1 MRHDIR
7 LPSGSNIFWA
17 EHPNATAPAGRK
29 TKIHASHCRG
39 LCRGGMDNE
48 YRAHTSGGMDRAGAR
63 TGAPARSGGS
73 DSFTIGELARESG
86 VTLRALRFYQSKG
99 LLAPQR
105 NGRARVFSHENRDCL
120 ALILQGKRLG
130 FTLTEIREMLAAR
143 AHGCTKNLPINRTKC
158 VEQIKMLERRRREI
172 DRALAELRRIYTDI
186 FIVSDVRPAG
196 TSGPI

>member
-1 MRHDIR
+1 
-7 LPSGSNIFWA
+7 
-17 EHPNATAPAGRK
+17 
-29 TKIHASHCRG
+29 
-39 LCRGGMDNE
+39 MDNE

-105 NGRARVFSHENRDCL
+105 DGRARVFSHEDRDCL

>member
-1 MRHDIR
+1 M
-7 LPSGSNIFWA
+7 
-17 EHPNATAPAGRK
+17 
-29 TKIHASHCRG
+29 
-39 LCRGGMDNE
+39 
-48 YRAHTSGGMDRAGAR
+48 
-63 TGAPARSGGS
+63 
-73 DSFTIGELARESG
+73 
-86 VTLRALRFYQSKG
+86 RALRFYQSKG

-105 NGRARVFSHENRDCL
+105 DGRARGFSHEDRDCL

-130 FTLTEIREMLAAR
+130 LTLTEIREMLAAR

-186 FIVSDVRPAG
+186 FIVSDVRSAG

>member
-7 LPSGSNIFWA
+7 LPSGSI
-17 EHPNATAPAGRK
+17 ATAPAGRK

-39 LCRGGMDNE
+39 SCRGGMDNE

-73 DSFTIGELARESG
+73 DSFTIRELARESG
-86 VTLRALRFYQSKG
+86 VTALRFYQSKG

-105 NGRARVFSHENRDCL
+105 DGRARVFSHEERDCP

-130 FTLTEIREMLAAR
+130 LTLTEIREMLAAR
-143 AHGCTKNLPINRTKC
+143 THGCTKNLPINRTKC
-158 VEQIKMLERRRREI
+158 VEQIKMLERRRREN
-172 DRALAELRRIYTDI
+172 
-186 FIVSDVRPAG
+186 
-196 TSGPI
+196 